1 MPKDVCSPVSMKGSK
16 VGSSPPMSPRSRSNP
31 SRASADS
38 VPKWEA
44 PVEQDARRSKKPA
57 PASAKIFGPEE

>member
-1 MPKDVCSPVSMKGSK
+1 MSKDVCSPVSMRGSK
-16 VGSSPPMSPRSRSNP
+16 VGSGPPMSPGARTNP

-38 VPKWEA
+38 VPKQEA